1 MYRKKN
7 ILYNRVLQSLHNVTI
22 RRQVPQNKKTY
33 LAFALNSLP
42 LLLLA
47 SLEFLLFLALLP
59 REFLLSYL
67 VIKQLQFGHAA
78 LLLDGGLELPIQRF
92 DRNCGQ
98 RLARALF
105 LAQPQRYALET
116 LVDAYPETDQN
127 L

>member
-1 MYRKKN
+1 MYRKQN
-7 ILYNRVLQSLHNVTI
+7 ILHNRLLQNLHNVTI

-98 RLARALF
+98 RLAGALF
-105 LAQPQRYALET
+105 LAQPQGYALET